1 MLHISILVQVFYS
14 LAINQSSLAEKWVVV
29 TLVSFLLIIQYLF
42 LWPLCLHFQDGSYS
56 RGPVDIEIGEYDES
70 KYFLSPTYKFE
81 QVRLLHLH
89 LHFQFLWTTW
99 KRFRLTWLI
108 SILVVLSRIGCFL
121 TTYMHISIFEQ
132 LFFEKITRQVHVIF
146 LFPLVYMWMP

>member
-56 RGPVDIEIGEYDES
+56 RGPVDIGIGEYDES

-81 QVRLLHLH
+81 QVYLLHLS
-89 LHFQFLWTTW
+89 LHFQFVRTTC
-99 KRFRLTWLI
+99 KGFRLRPC
-108 SILVVLSRIGCFL
+108 LV
-121 TTYMHISIFEQ
+121 H
-132 LFFEKITRQVHVIF
+132 
-146 LFPLVYMWMP
+146 